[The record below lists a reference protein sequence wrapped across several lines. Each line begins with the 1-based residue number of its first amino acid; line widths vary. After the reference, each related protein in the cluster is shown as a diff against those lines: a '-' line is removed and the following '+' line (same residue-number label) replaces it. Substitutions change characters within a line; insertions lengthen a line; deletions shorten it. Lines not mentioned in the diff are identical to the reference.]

1 MLAAAYLALR
11 LPVLLLHELHN
22 DEVIFMQFSQLMRQD
37 WREYWWMSVDGRA
50 GAAAQGRGLSFL
62 FETRGS
68 ARRWTSELMLDPRL
82 CRERVI
88 FTKVW
93 RGRELDESRRVLC
106 TAAP

>member
-1 MLAAAYLALR
+1 METARFADACLMPFTRMVRLMNALLRGHGAAERVYYHYAGPESR
-11 LPVLLLHELHN
+11 LFIL
-22 DEVIFMQFSQLMRQD
+22 
-37 WREYWWMSVDGRA
+37 
-50 GAAAQGRGLSFL
+50 AAQGRGLSFL